1 MARQL
6 GMHCQRGQL
15 DAVETMYV
23 SDGIDIAEG
32 LAVKQTAADTV
43 AVVSAAGDKVY
54 GIAGGKRSQVGV
66 AVVRQGKIWMA
77 ADDAAVPTLTGAAYV
92 TAAGKVTHDAGTEA
106 SPNTLIGYFT
116 STEVAANGIQ
126 NVPAYND
133 KVKCAQVFVQL

>member
-6 GMHCQRGQL
+6 GLHCQRGQL

-23 SDGIDIAEG
+23 ANGTDIAEG

-43 AVVSAAGDKVY
+43 AVVTAAGDKVY

-77 ADDAAVPTLTGAAYV
+77 ADDAAVPALTAPAYV
-92 TAAGKVTHDAGTEA
+92 TAAGKVTHNAGTEEN
-106 SPNTLIGYFT
+106 PNTLIGYFT
-116 STEVAANGIQ
+116 SAEIATNGIQ
-126 NVPAYND
+126 NVPTFTD
-133 KVKCAQVFVQL
+133 QVRCAQVFVQL